1 MPALAAVVGIGEVPT
16 GKFPERSAVEAAL
29 SAASDAI
36 AQSGLK
42 RSEIDVVMPTSALF
56 SSEFSVSLSVSKMAE
71 ELGLLGTAHA
81 NTQVFGG
88 GSSATLQLQ
97 LAAGLIKAG
106 LARSVLCMHS
116 DKLGTG
122 VDHTA
127 GIDLFATVGM
137 SPEWEIPLGI
147 NFSAVA
153 GLITTRYKEE
163 TGTTD
168 EQLAA
173 VCVSMRKWA
182 ELNEHAMY
190 RNPLTI
196 EEVMASKML
205 STPLRAKMSNML
217 ADGASAFVVVD
228 AERAPDLVADPVYL
242 LGAGGR
248 MCHYTIAADQDLAR
262 SGYKE
267 AGRDAFQMAGLTPQD
282 MDMAQIYDSYPVFVL
297 MALEELGLVERGAAG
312 AFVADGHTWPGGQ
325 LPTTTNGGMLSQGHT
340 GAGGGFAILVETIRQ
355 LMGQAG
361 PRQVENARFA
371 VETATGGNYMD
382 AHVSVLG
389 KEIP

>member
-56 SSEFSVSLSVSKMAE
+56 SSGFSVCSASPKWPKSLACSAPHMRTRKYSAAARVRRFSS
-71 ELGLLGTAHA
+71 
-81 NTQVFGG
+81 NSRR
-88 GSSATLQLQ
+88 GSSKRAWRVRFF
-97 LAAGLIKAG
+97 
-106 LARSVLCMHS
+106 ARIPTSWAPASTTRPVSISSRQWACRRSGRSRSASTSVRWRVS
-116 DKLGTG
+116 
-122 VDHTA
+122 
-127 GIDLFATVGM
+127 
-137 SPEWEIPLGI
+137 
-147 NFSAVA
+147 
-153 GLITTRYKEE
+153 ITTRYKEE

-242 LGAGGR
+242 LGAGGHSR
-248 MCHYTIAADQDLAR
+248 RLPIAADQDLAR

-297 MALEELGLVERGAAG
+297 MALEELGLVDVARPGRSSPTAIPGPVASSPPRLTAG
-312 AFVADGHTWPGGQ
+312 CSRRATPVLVAV
-325 LPTTTNGGMLSQGHT
+325 S
-340 GAGGGFAILVETIRQ
+340 
-355 LMGQAG
+355 
-361 PRQVENARFA
+361 RFSLRPS
-371 VETATGGNYMD
+371 G
-382 AHVSVLG
+382 S
-389 KEIP
+389 